1 MKQIDKQTENSMLN
15 FLEKQLSELGI
26 ELENE
31 KAKNKNI
38 SLEKIQLK
46 NNIETLTKVKYFYSV
61 NSKNQTIFKKKKWE
75 K

>member
-31 KAKNKNI
+31 KAKTKNI

-46 NNIETLTKVKYFYSV
+46 NNIETLTKVKFYY
-61 NSKNQTIFKKKKWE
+61 
-75 K
+75 

>member
-1 MKQIDKQTENSMLN
+1 MLN

-38 SLEKIQLK
+38 SLEKIHLK
-46 NNIETLTKVKYFYSV
+46 NNIETLTKVNFVFLKIQKSDHPL
-61 NSKNQTIFKKKKWE
+61 KKKKMG

>member
-38 SLEKIQLK
+38 SLEKI
-46 NNIETLTKVKYFYSV
+46 
-61 NSKNQTIFKKKKWE
+61 
-75 K
+75 